1 METVEIITLE
11 PAGWQQYRDLR
22 LRALKE
28 EPQAFAATYEEN
40 ANKPDEYWMKR
51 LEEANEGKTQWLVF
65 AKQGD
70 KLVGMVGVFVKDKI
84 DTVDIIAVYVAKEA
98 RGQGIAKKL
107 MNSIISKIHENKSV
121 KRLLVGVNPE
131 QIPAFNLYK
140 GLGFT
145 IVKKERMIL
154 GDGKEHDSYEMEKLL
169 I

>member
-1 METVEIITLE
+1 MEAVKIITLE
-11 PAGWQQYRDLR
+11 PAAWQLYRDLR

-28 EPQAFAATYEEN
+28 EPQAFASTYEEN

-70 KLVGMVGVFVKDKI
+70 KLIGMVGAFVKDKM

-107 MNSIISKIHENKSV
+107 MNSIISKIQKNKSV

-131 QIPAFNLYK
+131 QVPAFNLYK

-145 IVKKERMIL
+145 ILKKERMIL
-154 GDGKEHDSYEMEKLL
+154 GDGKEHDSYEIEKVV
-169 I
+169 